1 MRMPGAGSRSTCWN
15 RIHDAESVL
24 AHGWP
29 SFEREAGRELQ
40 VLVRLRDLFGQLRV
54 MEGSGLCETILRDED
69 MDWRVV
75 TCAQVPT

>member
-1 MRMPGAGSRSTCWN
+1 MMPR
-15 RIHDAESVL
+15 
-24 AHGWP
+24 
-29 SFEREAGRELQ
+29 AGRELQ
-40 VLVRLRDLFGQLRV
+40 VLVRLRDLFGHLRV